1 MVQVWPI
8 RESKTIGIVSYF
20 EANFIRSG
28 ASEVSAKD
36 GLKLRCKNVMLLLRE
51 PFVSAIGI
59 AGVEQVRGI
68 VIIVGNYG
76 SGKTEVSINLAVNQ
90 KRVGVDVKIADLD
103 LVNPYFRTREVRK
116 PLAKLGIE
124 VVVPEEKYLQADLPI
139 LSPVI
144 SGLIRQPSD
153 LTLIDA
159 GGNDVGA
166 TVLAALADSLR
177 NKRVLMLQV
186 VNPFRPFTDT
196 IESCLKMRDEIERAS
211 KMAINGIIG
220 NANLI
225 DETSVDDICNGYD
238 FVKTLSEESRLPL
251 EFITASVELLPEI
264 DMGRFSC
271 PVLPI
276 VRQLVPP
283 WKRVVELKG

>member
-1 MVQVWPI
+1 
-8 RESKTIGIVSYF
+8 
-20 EANFIRSG
+20 
-28 ASEVSAKD
+28 
-36 GLKLRCKNVMLLLRE
+36 ML
-51 PFVSAIGI
+51 AIGI
-59 AGVEQVRGI
+59 AEVEKIKGI
-68 VIIVGNYG
+68 FIIVGNFG

-90 KRVGVDVKIADLD
+90 KRAGVNVKIADLD
-103 LVNPYFRTREVRK
+103 LVNPYFRTREARK
-116 PLAKLGIE
+116 ALAKLGIE

-166 TVLAALADSLR
+166 TVLAALADSFR
-177 NKRVLMLQV
+177 NKRVHMLQV

-211 KMAINGIIG
+211 KMTINGIIG

-225 DETSVDDICNGYD
+225 DETSVDDIYNGYD
-238 FVKTLSEESRLPL
+238 FVKTLSGETRLPL
-251 EFITASVELLPEI
+251 KFITAPVELLPDI

-276 VRQLVPP
+276 ERQLVPP
-283 WKRVVELKG
+283 WKKAVKLKK

>member
-1 MVQVWPI
+1 VEKI
-8 RESKTIGIVSYF
+8 KGIF
-20 EANFIRSG
+20 
-28 ASEVSAKD
+28 
-36 GLKLRCKNVMLLLRE
+36 
-51 PFVSAIGI
+51 
-59 AGVEQVRGI
+59 
-68 VIIVGNYG
+68 IIVGNFG

-90 KRVGVDVKIADLD
+90 KRAGVDVKIADLD
-103 LVNPYFRTREVRK
+103 LVNPYFRTREARK
-116 PLAKLGIE
+116 ALAKLGIE

-166 TVLAALADSLR
+166 TVLAALADSFR
-177 NKRVLMLQV
+177 NKSVHMLQV

-196 IESCLKMRDEIERAS
+196 IEGCLKMRDEIERAS

-225 DETSVDDICNGYD
+225 DETSVDDIYNGYD
-238 FVKTLSEESRLPL
+238 FVKTLSGETRLPL
-251 EFITASVELLPEI
+251 KFITASVELLPDI

-276 VRQLVPP
+276 ERQLVPP
-283 WKRVVELKG
+283 WKKAVKLKK

>member
-1 MVQVWPI
+1 
-8 RESKTIGIVSYF
+8 
-20 EANFIRSG
+20 
-28 ASEVSAKD
+28 
-36 GLKLRCKNVMLLLRE
+36 ML
-51 PFVSAIGI
+51 AIGI
-59 AGVEQVRGI
+59 AGVEQIKGI

-90 KRVGVDVKIADLD
+90 KRAGVDVKIADLD
-103 LVNPYFRTREVRK
+103 LVNPYFRTREARK
-116 PLAKLGIE
+116 PLLKLGIE
-124 VVVPEEKYLQADLPI
+124 VVMPEEKYLQADLPI
-139 LSPVI
+139 LSPVVA
-144 SGLIRQPSD
+144 GLIRHPMD

-166 TVLAALADSLR
+166 TVLAALADSFR
-177 NKRVLMLQV
+177 NKHVHMLQV

-196 IESCLKMRDEIERAS
+196 IESCLKIRREIERAS
-211 KMAINGIIG
+211 KMTINGIIG

-225 DETSVDDICNGYD
+225 DETSVDDIYNGYD
-238 FVKTLSEESRLPL
+238 FVKALSVESRLPL

-276 VRQLVPP
+276 ERQLVPP
-283 WKRVVELKG
+283 WKKAADLKR

>member
-1 MVQVWPI
+1 
-8 RESKTIGIVSYF
+8 
-20 EANFIRSG
+20 
-28 ASEVSAKD
+28 
-36 GLKLRCKNVMLLLRE
+36 
-51 PFVSAIGI
+51 VSAIGI
-59 AGVEQVRGI
+59 TGVERIKGI

-90 KRVGVDVKIADLD
+90 KRAGVDVKIADLD
-103 LVNPYFRTREVRK
+103 LVNPYFRTREARK
-116 PLAKLGIE
+116 PLLKLGIE

-139 LSPVI
+139 LSPVVA
-144 SGLIRQPSD
+144 GLIRRPSD

-166 TVLAALADSLR
+166 TVLAALADSFR
-177 NKRVLMLQV
+177 NKRVHMLQV

-211 KMAINGIIG
+211 KMTINGIIG
-220 NANLI
+220 NANLM
-225 DETSVDDICNGYD
+225 DETSVDDIYNGYD
-238 FVKTLSEESRLPL
+238 FVKALSGESRLPL
-251 EFITASVELLPEI
+251 EFITASAELFPEI

-276 VRQLVPP
+276 ERLLVPP
-283 WKRVVELKG
+283 WKKLSS

>member
-1 MVQVWPI
+1 MEQI
-8 RESKTIGIVSYF
+8 KGIF
-20 EANFIRSG
+20 
-28 ASEVSAKD
+28 
-36 GLKLRCKNVMLLLRE
+36 
-51 PFVSAIGI
+51 
-59 AGVEQVRGI
+59 
-68 VIIVGNYG
+68 IIVGNYG

-90 KRVGVDVKIADLD
+90 KRAGVDVKIADLD
-103 LVNPYFRTREVRK
+103 LVNPYFRTREARK
-116 PLAKLGIE
+116 ALSKLGIE

-144 SGLIRQPSD
+144 SGLIRQPSE

-166 TVLAALADSLR
+166 TVLAALADSFR
-177 NKRVLMLQV
+177 NKRVHMLQV

-211 KMAINGIIG
+211 KMTINGIIG

-225 DETSVDDICNGYD
+225 DETSVDDIYNGYD
-238 FVKTLSEESRLPL
+238 FVKRLSGETRLPL
-251 EFITASVELLPEI
+251 KFITAPVELLPDI
-264 DMGRFSC
+264 DMGHFSC

-276 VRQLVPP
+276 ERQLVPP
-283 WKRVVELKG
+283 WKKAADLKR

>member
-1 MVQVWPI
+1 MPDWN
-8 RESKTIGIVSYF
+8 R
-20 EANFIRSG
+20 
-28 ASEVSAKD
+28 
-36 GLKLRCKNVMLLLRE
+36 LKGSV
-51 PFVSAIGI
+51 V
-59 AGVEQVRGI
+59 
-68 VIIVGNYG
+68 IVGNFG

-90 KRVGVDVKIADLD
+90 KRAGVDVKIADLD
-103 LVNPYFRTREVRK
+103 LVNPYFRTREARK
-116 PLAKLGIE
+116 ALSKLGIE

-144 SGLIRQPSD
+144 SGLIRRPSD
-153 LTLIDA
+153 LTLIDV

-166 TVLAALADSLR
+166 TVLAALADSFR
-177 NKRVLMLQV
+177 NKRVHMLQV

-196 IESCLKMRDEIERAS
+196 IESCLKMRGEIERAS

-225 DETSVDDICNGYD
+225 DETSVDDIYNGYD
-238 FVKTLSEESRLPL
+238 FVKTLSGESRLPL
-251 EFITASVELLPEI
+251 EFITASVELLPDI

-276 VRQLVPP
+276 ERQLVPP
-283 WKRVVELKG
+283 WKKAVKLKK

>member
-1 MVQVWPI
+1 
-8 RESKTIGIVSYF
+8 
-20 EANFIRSG
+20 
-28 ASEVSAKD
+28 
-36 GLKLRCKNVMLLLRE
+36 ML
-51 PFVSAIGI
+51 AIGI
-59 AGVEQVRGI
+59 AEVKQIKGI
-68 VIIVGNYG
+68 FVIVGNYG

-90 KRVGVDVKIADLD
+90 KRAGVDVKIADLD
-103 LVNPYFRTREVRK
+103 LVNPYFRTREARK
-116 PLAKLGIE
+116 ALAKLGIE

-166 TVLAALADSLR
+166 TVLAALADSFR
-177 NKRVLMLQV
+177 NKHIHMLQV

-196 IESCLKMRDEIERAS
+196 IEGCLKMRDEIERAS

-225 DETSVDDICNGYD
+225 DETSVDNIYNGYD
-238 FVKTLSEESRLPL
+238 FVKTLSGETRLPL
-251 EFITASVELLPEI
+251 KFITAPVELLPDI
-264 DMGRFSC
+264 DTGCFSC

-276 VRQLVPP
+276 ERQLVPP
-283 WKRVVELKG
+283 WKRAAELKR